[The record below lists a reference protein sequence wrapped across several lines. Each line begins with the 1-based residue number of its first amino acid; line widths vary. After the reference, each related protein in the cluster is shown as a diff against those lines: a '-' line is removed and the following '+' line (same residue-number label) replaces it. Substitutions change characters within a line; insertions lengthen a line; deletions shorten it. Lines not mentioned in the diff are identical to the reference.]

1 MAMASAP
8 HTPLVAAA
16 ISVTCSSREE
26 DEEYGAAASWSLS
39 SGAPGPSSSSRGR
52 RPPPYRRLLH
62 DEARRLRLQRR
73 GQGAGA
79 ETPRWVRRTEG
90 QMARYIEDDRA
101 GHVHGRH
108 VVAAV
113 RAVRATASR
122 PPGSM
127 REAMTSFVSK
137 LTFREMC
144 VVLRE
149 QRGWRQGQEF
159 FSWMKLQ
166 LCYEP
171 SVVAYTILLRMYG
184 QTGKVEL
191 AEETFLEMLEAG
203 VEPDAVAC
211 GTLLC
216 AYARRGRHGDMMLF
230 YAATCRRG
238 VSPPLPAFNFMLSSL
253 QKHRLHGKVIHLWNQ
268 MMESYVVPN
277 QFTYTVVIGS
287 FVKEGL
293 LEEAM
298 DVLRKMRRSRFVPEE
313 ATYSGLISLSA
324 RHGRGEQA
332 VRLYEEMRAHGIVPS
347 NYTCASLLAFYDKNE
362 DYSKALALF
371 SEMERSKIVF
381 DEVIYGILIR
391 IYGKIGLFED
401 AQRTFEEIDRAGL
414 LSDEQT
420 YVAMAQVHMNAGNY
434 DRALQV
440 LDSMRSRSVKPSLF
454 SYGALLRCH
463 VAKEDIATAED
474 TFRLLSKYGLPDVF
488 CCNDLLRLYV
498 KLGQLEKASAFILN
512 MRKEDVQLD
521 EGLCTTV
528 MEVCC
533 KSGMIT
539 VADKILNDMH
549 GNGVNMKNS
558 TMVSLI
564 EMYARNSISVIQEE
578 HSSSKAL
585 DCRTESS
592 ALSMTLKSLLDTP
605 GGSSIACQLIRKFAR
620 EGSTDEAK
628 FLHEQLT
635 ELGVKPEDSA
645 TATLIVQ
652 YGQEQKLPQAQ
663 LLFKSASASF
673 PVGGPVYNA
682 MVDALCKCGK
692 TEEAYHLFTEMVDQG
707 HTRDAVTISI
717 LVTHLTKHG
726 KFQEAEDIIHGCFHG
741 EVELDTVVYNTFMKS
756 MLESGKLYSAV
767 SIYDRM
773 ISSGVPRSLQT
784 FNIMISV
791 YGQGGKLDKAT
802 EMFTAAQELGLPVD
816 EKIYTNML
824 NLYRKA
830 GRHQEASSLFGRMKE
845 HGIMP
850 GKISFNS
857 MINAYAA
864 SGLHEEAETAFQE
877 MRSRGHVPDSL
888 TYLALIRAYSEGRCY
903 SKAEETIHMMQ
914 RSSDIAAPSS
924 LHFNHII
931 FAFLKE
937 GRIDE
942 ARRICSQ
949 MQDIGVAADLACCRK
964 MMRAYLE
971 HGHVDEGMSFFETAC
986 GSLKPD
992 SFILSAAFHLYEHS
1006 GKESE
1011 AGDVLDAIS
1020 LHGAS
1025 FLRNLNVGSKL
1036 KPS

>member
-8 HTPLVAAA
+8 LLSARSAAV
-16 ISVTCSSREE
+16 SVTCSSREYEE
-26 DEEYGAAASWSLS
+26 DDGGAVSWSLS
-39 SGAPGPSSSSRGR
+39 SGTRSSSSSRGR
-52 RPPPYRRLLH
+52 RLPPYRRLLH
-62 DEARRLRLQRR
+62 DEARRLRGERR

-113 RAVRATASR
+113 RAARATASR

-127 REAMTSFVSK
+127 REAMASFVTK

-149 QRGWRQGQEF
+149 QRGWRQAQEF

-171 SVVAYTILLRMYG
+171 SVVAYTILLRVYG
-184 QTGKVEL
+184 QTGRIEH

-230 YAATCRRG
+230 YEATRRRG
-238 VSPPLPAFNFMLSSL
+238 VVPPVPAFNFMLSSL

-268 MMESYVVPN
+268 MVQEANVVPN

-298 DVLRKMRRSRFVPEE
+298 EVLGKMKRSRIVPDE

-332 VRLYEEMRAHGIVPS
+332 LGLYEEMRDHGIVPS
-347 NYTCASLLAFYDKNE
+347 NYTCASLLALYDKNG
-362 DYSKALALF
+362 DYSKALSLF
-371 SEMERSKIVF
+371 SEMERSKIVP
-381 DEVIYGILIR
+381 DEVIYGILVR
-391 IYGKIGLFED
+391 IYGKIGLYED
-401 AQRTFEEIDRAGL
+401 AQRTFEEIDMAGM

-434 DRALQV
+434 DRALLV
-440 LDSMRSRSVKPSLF
+440 LDSMRSRSVKPSPF
-454 SYGALLRCH
+454 SYNALLRCH
-463 VAKEDIATAED
+463 VAKEDIAAAEH
-474 TFRLLSKYGLPDVF
+474 TFRVLTKYGLPDVF
-488 CCNDLLRLYV
+488 CCNDLLRLYI
-498 KLGQLEKASAFILN
+498 KLGQLDKASALILE
-512 MRKEDVQLD
+512 MTKEDVQLD
-521 EGLCTTV
+521 VGLYMTV

-533 KSGMIT
+533 KSGMT
-539 VADKILNDMH
+539 ADADKVLKEMHND
-549 GNGVNMKNS
+549 GVTVKSS
-558 TMVSLI
+558 TMVSPI
-564 EMYARNSISVIQEE
+564 EIYARNNIRLIWEE
-578 HSSSKAL
+578 NTSSKML
-585 DCRTESS
+585 DCRTDSS
-592 ALSMTLKSLLDTP
+592 ALSTTLKSLLDTP

-620 EGSTDEAK
+620 EGSTEEAK

-635 ELGVKPEDSA
+635 ALGVKPEDSA

-652 YGQEQKLPQAQ
+652 YGQKQKLQKAQ
-663 LLFKSASASF
+663 LLFESASAWF
-673 PVGGPVYNA
+673 PVGGLVYNA
-682 MVDALCKCGK
+682 MVDALCKCSK
-692 TEEAYHLFTEMVDQG
+692 TDEAYHLFMEMVDRG
-707 HTRDAVTISI
+707 HIRDAVTISI

-726 KFQEAEDIIHGCFHG
+726 KFQEAENIMHDCFAG
-741 EVELDTVVYNTFMKS
+741 EVELDTVVYNTFIKS

-773 ISSGVPRSLQT
+773 IASGVPRSLQT

-791 YGQGGKLDKAT
+791 YGLGGKLDKAT
-802 EMFTAAQELGLPVD
+802 EMFTAAQELGLPID

-824 NLYRKA
+824 NIYGKA
-830 GRHQEASSLFGRMKE
+830 GRHQEASLLFSRMKE
-845 HGIMP
+845 RGIMP
-850 GKISFNS
+850 GQISFNS

-864 SGLHEEAETAFQE
+864 SGQHHKAEVTFQE
-877 MRSRGHVPDSL
+877 MQSCSHAPDSL
-888 TYLALIRAYSEGRCY
+888 TYLALIRAYTQGGCY
-903 SKAEETIHMMQ
+903 TKAEEAIQMMLG
-914 RSSDIAAPSS
+914 SNITPSS
-924 LHFNHII
+924 LHFNHLI
-931 FAFLKE
+931 FNFLKE
-937 GRIDE
+937 GQIDE
-942 ARRICSQ
+942 AHRICSQ
-949 MQDIGVAADLACCRK
+949 MRDIAVAADLACCRT

-971 HGHVDEGMSFFETAC
+971 HGRVDEGISLFEMTC
-986 GSLKPD
+986 RLLKPD

-1006 GKESE
+1006 GRESE
-1011 AGDVLDAIS
+1011 AGDVLDVIS

-1025 FLRNLNVGSKL
+1025 FLRNLKVGSKL
-1036 KPS
+1036 RPT

>member
-1 MAMASAP
+1 MASAP
-8 HTPLVAAA
+8 HTPLAARSA
-16 ISVTCSSREE
+16 AVSVTCSSREYEE
-26 DEEYGAAASWSLS
+26 DDDHAVSWSLS
-39 SGAPGPSSSSRGR
+39 SGTRSSPRGR
-52 RPPPYRRLLH
+52 RLPPYRRLLH
-62 DEARRLRLQRR
+62 DEARRLRGERR

-113 RAVRATASR
+113 RAARATASR

-127 REAMTSFVSK
+127 REAMASFVSK

-149 QRGWRQGQEF
+149 QRGWRQAQEF

-171 SVVAYTILLRMYG
+171 SVVAYTILLRVYG
-184 QTGKVEL
+184 QTGRIEL

-216 AYARRGRHGDMMLF
+216 SYARRGRHGDMMLF
-230 YAATCRRG
+230 YAATRKRG
-238 VSPPLPAFNFMLSSL
+238 VVPPVPAFNFMLSTL

-268 MMESYVVPN
+268 MVEEANVVPN

-298 DVLRKMRRSRFVPEE
+298 DVLGKMKRSRIVPEE

-324 RHGRGEQA
+324 RQGRGEQA
-332 VRLYEEMRAHGIVPS
+332 LRLYEEMRDHGIVPS
-347 NYTCASLLAFYDKNE
+347 NYTCASLLAIYDKNE
-362 DYSKALALF
+362 DYSKALSLF
-371 SEMERSKIVF
+371 SEMERSRIVP
-381 DEVIYGILIR
+381 DEVIYGILVR
-391 IYGKIGLFED
+391 IYGKIGLYED
-401 AQRTFEEIDRAGL
+401 AQRTFEEIDRAGM

-434 DRALQV
+434 DRALLV
-440 LDSMRSRSVKPSLF
+440 LDSMRSRSVKPSPF
-454 SYGALLRCH
+454 SYNALLRCH
-463 VAKEDIATAED
+463 VAKEDIAAAED
-474 TFRLLSKYGLPDVF
+474 TFRVLTKYGLPDVF

-498 KLGQLEKASAFILN
+498 KLGQLDKASALILE
-512 MRKEDVQLD
+512 MTKEDVQLD
-521 EGLCTTV
+521 EGLCMTV
-528 MEVCC
+528 MEICC
-533 KSGMIT
+533 KSGMT
-539 VADKILNDMH
+539 ADADKILKEMHND
-549 GNGVNMKNS
+549 GVTMKSS
-558 TMVSLI
+558 TMVSP
-564 EMYARNSISVIQEE
+564 MKTSTMVSP
-578 HSSSKAL
+578 KML
-585 DCRTESS
+585 DCRTDSS
-592 ALSMTLKSLLDTP
+592 ALSMTLKSLLDKP

-620 EGSTDEAK
+620 EGSTEEAK

-652 YGQEQKLPQAQ
+652 YGQKQKLRKAQ
-663 LLFKSASASF
+663 LLFESASTSF

-682 MVDALCKCGK
+682 MVDALCKCSK
-692 TEEAYHLFTEMVDQG
+692 TDEAYHLFMEMVDRS
-707 HTRDAVTISI
+707 HSRDAVTISI

-726 KFQEAEDIIHGCFHG
+726 KFQEAENIIHGCFAG
-741 EVELDTVVYNTFMKS
+741 EVELDTVVYNTFIKS
-756 MLESGKLYSAV
+756 MVESGKLYSAV
-767 SIYDRM
+767 GIYDRM
-773 ISSGVPRSLQT
+773 IASGVPRSLQT

-791 YGQGGKLDKAT
+791 YGLGGKLDKAT
-802 EMFTAAQELGLPVD
+802 EMFTAAQELGLPMD

-824 NLYRKA
+824 NFYGKA
-830 GRHQEASSLFGRMKE
+830 GRHQEASLLFSRMKE

-864 SGLHEEAETAFQE
+864 FGLHHEAEVTFQE
-877 MRSRGHVPDSL
+877 MRSCGHVPDSL
-888 TYLALIRAYSEGRCY
+888 TCLALIRAYSQGGCY
-903 SKAEETIHMMQ
+903 SKAEEAIQMML
-914 RSSDIAAPSS
+914 SSNITPSS
-924 LHFNHII
+924 LHFNHLI
-931 FAFLKE
+931 FTFLKE
-937 GRIDE
+937 GQIDE
-942 ARRICSQ
+942 AQRICNQ
-949 MQDIGVAADLACCRK
+949 MHDIGVAADLACCRT
-964 MMRAYLE
+964 MMRVYLE
-971 HGHVDEGMSFFETAC
+971 HGRVDEGISLFETTC

-1006 GKESE
+1006 GRESE

-1025 FLRNLNVGSKL
+1025 FLRNLKVGSKL
-1036 KPS
+1036 RPT

>member
-1 MAMASAP
+1 MAMACTHHTLLAAP
-8 HTPLVAAA
+8 TTATS
-16 ISVTCSSREE
+16 ITCSSREDDDE
-26 DEEYGAAASWSLS
+26 DAAAAAWSLS
-39 SGAPGPSSSSRGR
+39 SGTPSRGR

-62 DEARRLRLQRR
+62 DEARRLHSERR

-113 RAVRATASR
+113 RAARATASR

-127 REAMTSFVSK
+127 REAMASFVSK

-149 QRGWRQGQEF
+149 QRGWRQAQEF
-159 FSWMKLQ
+159 FAWMKFQ

-171 SVVAYTILLRMYG
+171 SVVAYTILLRLYG
-184 QTGKVEL
+184 QVGKIEL

-216 AYARRGRHGDMMLF
+216 AYARWGQHGDMMLF
-230 YAATCRRG
+230 YAATRRRG
-238 VSPPLPAFNFMLSSL
+238 VAPPVSAFNFMLSSL
-253 QKHRLHGKVIHLWNQ
+253 QKHRLHGKVIHLWKQ
-268 MMESYVVPN
+268 MVEEDNVVPS

-293 LEEAM
+293 LDEAM
-298 DVLRKMRRSRFVPEE
+298 DVLGKMKRSRFVPEE

-347 NYTCASLLAFYDKNE
+347 NYTCASLLALYDKNE
-362 DYSKALALF
+362 DYSKALSLF
-371 SEMERSKIVF
+371 SEMERSEVVL

-391 IYGKIGLFED
+391 IYGKIGLYDD
-401 AQRTFEEIDRAGL
+401 AQRTFEEIERAGL

-434 DRALQV
+434 DTALLV
-440 LDSMRSRSVKPSLF
+440 LDSMGSRSVKPSLF
-454 SYGALLRCH
+454 SYSALLRCH
-463 VAKEDIATAED
+463 VAKEDIAAAED
-474 TFRLLSKYGLPDVF
+474 AFRVLSKYGIPDVF
-488 CCNDLLRLYV
+488 CFNDLLRLYV
-498 KLGQLEKASAFILN
+498 KLGQLEKASALILK
-512 MRKEDVQLD
+512 MRKQDVQLD
-521 EGLCTTV
+521 EGLCMTV

-533 KSGMIT
+533 KSGMT
-539 VADKILNDMH
+539 AGADKILREMH
-549 GNGVNMKNS
+549 NNGVTMKNS
-558 TMVSLI
+558 AMVSLI
-564 EMYARNSISVIQEE
+564 EMQSRNRFSVIQEE
-578 HSSSKAL
+578 DSSSKAL
-585 DCRTESS
+585 DCRTNSS
-592 ALSMTLKSLLDTP
+592 ALRATSKSLLDTP
-605 GGSSIACQLIRKFAR
+605 RGLSIACQLIRKFAR
-620 EGSTDEAK
+620 EGSTHEAK

-635 ELGVKPEDSA
+635 SLGVKPEDSA

-652 YGQEQKLPQAQ
+652 YGQEQKLQQAEE
-663 LLFKSASASF
+663 LFESASASF
-673 PVGGPVYNA
+673 PVRGPVYNA

-692 TEEAYHLFTEMVDQG
+692 TEEAYNLFMEMADRG

-726 KFQEAEDIIHGCFHG
+726 KFQEAENIINGCFVD
-741 EVELDTVVYNTFMKS
+741 ELELDTVAYNTFIKS

-791 YGQGGKLDKAT
+791 YGLGGKLDKAT
-802 EMFTAAQELGLPVD
+802 EMFTVAQELGSPVD
-816 EKIYTNML
+816 EKLYTNML
-824 NLYRKA
+824 NFYGKA
-830 GRHQEASSLFGRMKE
+830 GRHQEASLLFSRMKE
-845 HGIMP
+845 NGIMP

-857 MINAYAA
+857 MINAYAI
-864 SGLHEEAETAFQE
+864 SGLHDEAETTFKE
-877 MRSRGHVPDSL
+877 MLSGGHVPDSL
-888 TYLALIRAYSEGRCY
+888 TYLALIRAYTEGRCY
-903 SKAEETIHMMQ
+903 SKAEEAIQMML
-914 RSSDIAAPSS
+914 SSNITPSS
-924 LHFNHII
+924 PHFNHLV
-931 FAFLKE
+931 FAFRRE
-937 GRIDE
+937 GHIDE

-949 MQDIGVAADLACCRK
+949 MRDIGVAADSACCRA

-971 HGHVDEGMSFFETAC
+971 HGHVDEGISLFETTC
-986 GSLKPD
+986 GSLEPD

-1006 GKESE
+1006 GRESE
-1011 AGDVLDAIS
+1011 AGDVLEDIS

-1025 FLRNLNVGSKL
+1025 FLRNLKVGSKL
-1036 KPS
+1036 KPT

>member
-8 HTPLVAAA
+8 HTPLAAAA

-26 DEEYGAAASWSLS
+26 DEEYGGAAPWSLS
-39 SGAPGPSSSSRGR
+39 SGAPSPSSSRGR
-52 RPPPYRRLLH
+52 RPQPYRRLLH

-90 QMARYIEDDRA
+90 QMARYVEDDRA

-113 RAVRATASR
+113 RAARATASR

-127 REAMTSFVSK
+127 REAMASFVSK

-171 SVVAYTILLRMYG
+171 SVVAYTILLRLYG
-184 QTGKVEL
+184 QTGKIEL

-230 YAATCRRG
+230 YTATRRRG
-238 VSPPLPAFNFMLSSL
+238 VALPVAAFNFMLASL
-253 QKHRLHGKVIHLWNQ
+253 QKHRLHGKVIRLWNQ
-268 MMESYVVPN
+268 MVEEANVVPN
-277 QFTYTVVIGS
+277 QFTYTVAIGS
-287 FVKEGL
+287 FVKEAL

-298 DVLRKMRRSRFVPEE
+298 DVLRKMKRSRFVPEE
-313 ATYSGLISLSA
+313 ATYSSLISLSA
-324 RHGRGEQA
+324 RHGRREQA
-332 VRLYEEMRAHGIVPS
+332 VGLYEEMRAHGIVPS
-347 NYTCASLLAFYDKNE
+347 NYTCASLLALYDKNA

-371 SEMERSKIVF
+371 SEMERGKIVL

-391 IYGKIGLFED
+391 IYGKTGLYED

-454 SYGALLRCH
+454 SYSALLRCH
-463 VAKEDIATAED
+463 VAKEDVAAAED

-498 KLGQLEKASAFILN
+498 KLGQLEKASALILN

-539 VADKILNDMH
+539 DADKILNDMH
-549 GNGVNMKNS
+549 SNGVKMKNS

-564 EMYARNSISVIQEE
+564 EMYARNRISVIREE

-585 DCRTESS
+585 DCRTDSS
-592 ALSMTLKSLLDTP
+592 ALNTTLKSLLDTP

-620 EGSTDEAK
+620 EGSTHEAK

-652 YGQEQKLPQAQ
+652 YGQEQKLQKAQ

-673 PVGGPVYNA
+673 PVGGLVYNA

-707 HTRDAVTISI
+707 HIRDAVTISI

-726 KFQEAEDIIHGCFHG
+726 RFQEAEDVIQGCFHG

-802 EMFTAAQELGLPVD
+802 EMFTAAHELGLPVD

-824 NLYRKA
+824 NFYGKA
-830 GRHQEASSLFGRMKE
+830 GRHQEASSLFSRMKE

-864 SGLHEEAETAFQE
+864 SGLHEEAETTFQE
-877 MRSRGHVPDSL
+877 MLSHSHVPDTL
-888 TYLALIRAYSEGRCY
+888 TYLALIRAYTEGRCY
-903 SKAEETIHMMQ
+903 SKAEEAIQTMQ
-914 RSSDIAAPSS
+914 RSSNVAPSS
-924 LHFNHII
+924 LHFNHLIL
-931 FAFLKE
+931 AFLKV
-937 GRIDE
+937 GQIDE
-942 ARRICSQ
+942 ARRVCSQ
-949 MQDIGVAADLACCRK
+949 MKDIGVTADLACCRA

-971 HGHVDEGMSFFETAC
+971 HGRVDEGISFFETAC

-1006 GKESE
+1006 GRESE
-1011 AGDVLDAIS
+1011 AGDVLAAIS

-1036 KPS
+1036 KPT